1 MNGHADSQ
9 LFLGHPKGLVT
20 LFFTEMWERM
30 SYYGMRALLV
40 LFMTGG
46 LTGFNP
52 GLGWSQIEAQADYG
66 IYVGLVYFMVVPGGW
81 LADNLLGHQKAVLYG
96 AVAVSYTHL
105 TLPTIYSV

>member
-1 MNGHADSQ
+1 MARASFGQISTIIDLASWLSWLRQEGSEGGFQLNDQTDSQ

-46 LTGFNP
+46 LTGFN
-52 GLGWSQIEAQADYG
+52 LVS
-66 IYVGLVYFMVVPGGW
+66 VGRRLKRRLFMGFMLV
-81 LADNLLGHQKAVLYG
+81 
-96 AVAVSYTHL
+96 
-105 TLPTIYSV
+105 